1 LKRLRPP
8 TPLKRIAKPAD
19 PPGLVEKADTPA
31 RFPLAKIRHNLRTPI
46 NHIIGYS
53 EILQEDAAGLMPAEF
68 LADLHKI
75 RTGGL
80 RLLDLI
86 NQLVN
91 EQNLGAAPADL
102 HQTSHE
108 LRTPVNYIIG
118 YGELLME
125 QCDDLHQA
133 GFKTDLGK
141 IIAAAKSWLGMME
154 ALITAPGAPPALAP
168 PAHATG
174 LKTNGAAEDFTSA
187 QRHPDP
193 APGTPGKARL
203 LVVDDDAS
211 NRDLL
216 TRRLKKLG
224 YRVSSCAGGRQAL
237 KNLQAGNFDLILLD
251 MLMPEMNGDEVLKQ
265 MKSHPDYR
273 HIPVIMISALDQVE
287 GIVRCIGL
295 GAEDYLTK
303 PFDPVLLQARLGAAL
318 EKKRLRDAEQRY
330 VRQIEMEQKKA
341 DQLLLNILPRPI
353 AERLKSGEGV
363 IVDSFLEVTVLFG
376 DLAGFTELSQAI
388 GPERMVRMLNEI
400 FSAFDG
406 LAARHGLEK
415 IKTIGDAYMAVA
427 GLPYPQAHH
436 AVAAVRMGRE
446 MLETLKEFNA
456 AHRTKLAMR
465 IGLNSGPA
473 VAGIIGRN
481 KFSYDLWGDTVNMAS
496 RMESNGIPGA
506 IQITQATADRLL
518 GHFPLQAR
526 RNVPIK
532 GKGALNTWLINI

>member
-1 LKRLRPP
+1 M
-8 TPLKRIAKPAD
+8 KRIQPLDPPQRTANPAD
-19 PPGLVEKADTPA
+19 KQELVEKANAPA

-125 QCDDLHQA
+125 QCDDLQQA
-133 GFKTDLGK
+133 GFKIDLGK

-154 ALITAPGAPPALAP
+154 ALITAQGVPPSVAPAAKT
-168 PAHATG
+168 TG
-174 LKTNGAAEDFTSA
+174 LKTNGAEEEFISA
-187 QRHPDP
+187 QCQAEP
-193 APGTPGKARL
+193 APGTPGKGRL

-237 KNLQAGNFDLILLD
+237 KNLQAGNYDLILLD

-287 GIVRCIGL
+287 GIARCVGL

-353 AERLKSGEGV
+353 ADRLKNGEGV
-363 IVDSFLEVTVLFG
+363 IVDSFPEVTVLFG
-376 DLAGFTELSQAI
+376 DLAGFTEQSQAI

-436 AVAAVRMGRE
+436 ALAAVRMGRE

-456 AHRTKLAMR
+456 AHRTKMAMR

-481 KFSYDLWGDTVNMAS
+481 KFSYDLWGDTVNTAS

-506 IQITQATADRLL
+506 IQITQATADRLN

-532 GKGALNTWLINI
+532 GKGAMNTWLINI